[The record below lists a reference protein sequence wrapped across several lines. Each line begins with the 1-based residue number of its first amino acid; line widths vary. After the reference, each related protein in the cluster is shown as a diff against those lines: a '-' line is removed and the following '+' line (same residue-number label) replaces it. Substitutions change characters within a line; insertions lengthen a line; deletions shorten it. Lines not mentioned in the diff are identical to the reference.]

1 MATSRVSAQQIYSLL
16 KPFALTMEQQ
26 KAVEEGS
33 VDSPS
38 LVVAGAGS
46 GKTELMAVRVLWLVA
61 NGFARPEQI
70 LGLTFTRKAASELSK
85 RIYRSL
91 LVLRDSQHWP
101 DGLEY
106 DFTQPNVT
114 TYNSYANSLFRENA
128 LALGLEQESSLL
140 TEAAAFQLARE
151 VVVKYGS
158 NIDPRLT
165 DVDMKLDPIVQAVL
179 DLAGS
184 MNDNLVDAESVSEVT
199 QAVLAAIANLPKK
212 PDGSDFTHFG
222 YYPELL
228 EPFGVNE
235 ILANLADYYRAEKH
249 RLGYVDYSDQVALA
263 ERAVRE
269 LPSVVAEQRA
279 RYTQVLL
286 DEYQDTSFLQTR
298 LLAGLFGGTAVF
310 AVGDPN
316 QSIYGWRGA
325 SASNLANFHVDFASS
340 ASENHNLAK
349 LQEPARFELSTSWR
363 NPSSVLR
370 LANHLATELTN
381 PASYQSTTTH
391 HLVPLTLRSR
401 SDAPVGRVQVK
412 VDQTIEQEAES
423 VAKWLAAN
431 LGSGSGKNLAAESEP
446 PTAAVLMRSKKWM
459 NLFREAIEAQG
470 LSVEVVGLGG
480 LLELPEIIDLTSA
493 LRVIHDP
500 SCGSELV
507 RLLTGARWRIGPKDI
522 DRLHRFARR
531 QNRFHLKDDSLA
543 PEDSV
548 SIVDALDLLL
558 EPKLAAE
565 SGIPE
570 PALARFQNAAMLFSN
585 LRSQTGLPLAEF
597 VRVVERELW
606 LDVEVMANPRK
617 KNPMAHL
624 NAFAGIVA
632 GYAQSNHRPHL
643 GSFLKWL
650 AVVDE
655 RERLEVPTAA
665 PEPGV
670 VQILTIHASKGLEW
684 DFVAVANLAEGD
696 FPSEGK
702 GTSGWL
708 SKGTLPYP
716 LRGDKTSL
724 PQWDYQAVR
733 AQPELKK
740 SIEAFKNKMREHL
753 YREELRLV
761 YVAVTRPKNGLLL
774 TGSYWKPG
782 VKKAKAVSKFLESAV
797 QLPQSDVEVFDRQP
811 PEADSVF
818 PPRIED
824 ENPLEQNEVTKQWPL
839 DPLGENHGARVSQS
853 RNLVLEAL
861 KASAVSGGIGATEID
876 QIELLLRERETRI
889 QSKSLV
895 PLPVRINASGF
906 KDYLLNPEEAAERML
921 RPVPQKPY
929 QATRAGTVFHSIMEQ
944 RNASLVRLLTQ
955 DPELDIAD
963 ESERLWAL
971 ELSSGDLA
979 QHQATVEELQANFA
993 SSRWAE
999 RVAVEAETE
1008 IQLAV
1013 GSNIFVCKIDAVFL
1027 NDDGTLEIVDWKTGA
1042 APADETELFERSLQL
1057 SLYRLAFAT
1066 LRNIPVEKIRASFYY
1081 VSENREVEPKEF
1093 LTLNQ
1098 LRERWQNV
1106 ANEDARG

>member
-1 MATSRVSAQQIYSLL
+1 MATNKVSAQQIYALL

-26 KAVEEGS
+26 RAVEDGP

-46 GKTELMAVRVLWLVA
+46 GKTELMSVRVLWLVA
-61 NGFARPEQI
+61 NGHARPDQV

-85 RIYRSL
+85 RIYKSL
-91 LVLRDSQHWP
+91 LVLRDSEYWP
-101 DGLEY
+101 EGLEY
-106 DFTQPNVT
+106 DFAQPNVT

-128 LALGLEQESSLL
+128 LALGLEQESALL

-151 VVVKYGS
+151 VVVKYGAS
-158 NIDPRLT
+158 IDARLT
-165 DVDMKLDPIVQAVL
+165 EVDMKLEPIVQAVL
-179 DLAGS
+179 ELAGS
-184 MNDNLVDAESVSEVT
+184 MNDNLVTAESVTEIT
-199 QAVLAAIANLPKK
+199 QKVLASISNLPKK
-212 PDGSDFTHFG
+212 PDGADFTQFG

-228 EPFGVNE
+228 EPFGVTE
-235 ILANLADYYRAEKH
+235 VLAKLADYYRAEKY

-269 LPSVVAEQRA
+269 LPNVLEQQRG
-279 RYTQVLL
+279 RYSQILL

-298 LLAGLFGGTAVF
+298 LLAGLFKDSAVF

-325 SASNLANFHVDFASS
+325 SASNLANFHTDFSTGSQA
-340 ASENHNLAK
+340 E
-349 LQEPARFELSTSWR
+349 ARFELSTSWR
-363 NPSSVLR
+363 NPVSVLK
-370 LANHLATELTN
+370 LANHLAQELTV
-381 PASYQSTTTH
+381 PATYLSSSAH
-391 HLVPLTLRSR
+391 HLVPLTLHSR
-401 SDAPVGRVQVK
+401 SDAPAGRVQVK

-431 LGSGSGKNLAAESEP
+431 LAPAAGGSSISGGTTGADAAPEP

-459 NLFREAIEAQG
+459 QLFREAIEAQG

-500 SCGSELV
+500 SRGTELV

-522 DRLHRFARR
+522 DRLHRFARK
-531 QNRFHLKDDSLA
+531 QNRFHLKDESVA
-543 PEDSV
+543 PEDAV

-558 EPKLAAE
+558 DAKLAAD

-570 PALARFQNAAMLFSN
+570 PGLSRFQNAAALFAN

-597 VRVVERELW
+597 VRLVERELW

-643 GSFLKWL
+643 GAFLKWL
-650 AVVDE
+650 EVVDE
-655 RERLEVPTAA
+655 RERLEAPSAA

-670 VQILTIHASKGLEW
+670 VQLLTIHASKGLEW
-684 DFVAVANLAEGD
+684 DYVSVANLAEGD

-708 SKGTLPYP
+708 AKGALPYP
-716 LRGDKTSL
+716 LRGDVNSL
-724 PQWDYQAVR
+724 PNWDYRSVQ

-740 SIEAFKNKMREHL
+740 SVEAFKTQMREHL

-761 YVAVTRPKNGLLL
+761 YVAVTRPKLGLLL

-782 VKKAKAVSKFLESAV
+782 VKKAKAASSFLNRAV
-797 QLPQSDVEVFDRQP
+797 ELPQNEVEVFSRQP
-811 PEADSVF
+811 ADADTAF
-818 PPRIED
+818 PPRESD
-824 ENPLEQNEVTKQWPL
+824 ENPLAQNEVTKQWPL
-839 DPLGENHGARVSQS
+839 EPLGEHHGARVSHS
-853 RNLVLEAL
+853 RDLVIAAIKE
-861 KASAVSGGIGATEID
+861 GAAQTEVD
-876 QIELLLRERETRI
+876 QIELLLRERENRI
-889 QSKSLV
+889 QARSLV

-906 KDYLLNPEEAAERML
+906 KDYLLNTEQAAERML
-921 RPVPQKPY
+921 RPLPQKPY

-944 RNASLVRLLTQ
+944 RNATLVRQLTQ
-955 DPELDIAD
+955 DPDLDIAD
-963 ESERLWAL
+963 ESERLWAR

-993 SSRWAE
+993 SSRWADK
-999 RVAVEAETE
+999 VAVEAETE

-1013 GSNIFVCKIDAVFL
+1013 G
-1027 NDDGTLEIVDWKTGA
+1027 
-1042 APADETELFERSLQL
+1042 
-1057 SLYRLAFAT
+1057 
-1066 LRNIPVEKIRASFYY
+1066 
-1081 VSENREVEPKEF
+1081 
-1093 LTLNQ
+1093 
-1098 LRERWQNV
+1098 
-1106 ANEDARG
+1106 